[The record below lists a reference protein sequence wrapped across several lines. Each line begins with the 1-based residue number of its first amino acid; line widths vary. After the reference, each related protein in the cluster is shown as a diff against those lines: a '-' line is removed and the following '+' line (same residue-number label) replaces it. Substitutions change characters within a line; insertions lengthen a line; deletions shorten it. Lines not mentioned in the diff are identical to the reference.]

1 MFVSDETYK
10 LSDESQE
17 TILAVLNQVLND
29 NGPNSK
35 CVFQIREENFESDT
49 HICKEIFRE
58 NWEGNEK
65 TELIIFTT
73 EKLP

>member
-35 CVFQIREENFESDT
+35 CVFQIPEENFVSVT